1 MKDMLTNKELREI
14 VDIGIALTTEKNKN
28 RLLEMI
34 LKKAMD
40 ISNCDAGTLYLYT
53 GENLEFK
60 IMKTLSQGVSKGEN
74 GEVIDLPPVPLKEE
88 NVCAYSAIHNELIN
102 IEDVYH
108 SERFDFSGP
117 KKYDAIT
124 GYRTC
129 SMIVIP
135 MADTEGEL
143 VGVLQLMNSMDKEGK
158 VVPFTEDAEFVLRS
172 MGSQAAVSVSNM
184 KYMEEIKKQLYSFV
198 SAFAT
203 AVDERTPYNGSHTRK
218 VAVYAVILADYIN
231 KMYEQKKC
239 EEYFDDTRKEQLYL
253 SAALHDIGKMIV
265 PLSVMN
271 KATRLDGG
279 VDKIAERF
287 RLLKAYYEIDYLK
300 QKTDFQEWKEKEKYL
315 DDSLRF
321 IIEIDNAGFLP
332 DEKIVRV
339 EEIAGKFYECPDGKK
354 LFYLTEEERKCLS
367 IRKGTLTWEERE
379 IMESHVVMTH
389 KILDKVHFSKNYS
402 KVKVFAS
409 THHECLNGTG
419 YPNKLM
425 AEDLE
430 LESRI
435 LAVVDVFDALT
446 CTDRPYKKPMP
457 KEKAFAILHDMAI
470 KEGKLEDRLVTWL
483 EEAMQEVNMER
494 IEERNIL

>member
-1 MKDMLTNKELREI
+1 MLTNKELREI

-40 ISNCDAGTLYLYT
+40 ISNCDAGTLYLFT
-53 GENLEFK
+53 GDRLEFK

-74 GEVIDLPPVPLKEE
+74 GEAIDLPPVPLKEE
-88 NVCAYSAIHNELIN
+88 NVCAYAAIHKELVN
-102 IEDVYH
+102 VEDVYH

-117 KKYDAIT
+117 KRYDAMT
-124 GYRTC
+124 GYRTQ

-135 MADTEGEL
+135 MEDSENEL
-143 VGVLQLMNSMDKEGK
+143 VGVLQLMNAQDNDGK
-158 VVPFTEDAEFVLRS
+158 VVRFTEDDEFVLRS
-172 MGSQAAVSVSNM
+172 MASQAAVSISNM
-184 KYMEEIKKQLYSFV
+184 KYMEAIKVQLHSFV

-231 KMYEQKKC
+231 RMYSQGKC
-239 EEYFDDTRKEQLYL
+239 EEFFDDNRKEQLQL
-253 SAALHDIGKMIV
+253 AAALHDIGKMIV

-279 VDKIAERF
+279 LVTIEERF
-287 RLLKAYYEIDYLK
+287 KLLKAYYEIDFLRGKLSREAYEEKIQYLN
-300 QKTDFQEWKEKEKYL
+300 
-315 DDSLRF
+315 DSLQF
-321 IIEIDNAGFLP
+321 IIEIDNAGFMP
-332 DEKIVRV
+332 DERIARV
-339 EEIAGKFYECPDGKK
+339 IEIADCCYETEDGNKMFYLTSEEKECLCIRKGT
-354 LFYLTEEERKCLS
+354 LTEEERK
-367 IRKGTLTWEERE
+367 
-379 IMESHVVMTH
+379 IMESHALMTR

-402 KVKVFAS
+402 KVKQFAS

-419 YPNKLM
+419 YPDRLT

-430 LESRI
+430 MESRI

-457 KEKAFAILHDMAI
+457 KERAFAILHDMAV

-483 EEAMQEVNMER
+483 EEAMMEIDMDS
-494 IEERNIL
+494 IEDMNTL

>member
-1 MKDMLTNKELREI
+1 MLTNKELREI

-34 LKKAMD
+34 LGKAME

-53 GENLEFK
+53 GDSLEFK
-60 IMKTLSQGVSKGEN
+60 IMKTISQGVSRGEN
-74 GEVIDLPPVPLKEE
+74 GEAIDLPPVPLKEE
-88 NVCAYSAIHNELIN
+88 NVCAYAAIHNELIN

-124 GYRTC
+124 GYRTQ

-135 MADTEGEL
+135 MADAEGEL
-143 VGVLQLMNSMDKEGK
+143 VGVLQLMNSKDGNGT
-158 VVPFTEDAEFVLRS
+158 VIPFTEDAEFVLRS
-172 MGSQAAVSVSNM
+172 LGSQAAVSVSNM
-184 KYMEEIKKQLYSFV
+184 KYMEEIKKQLHSFV

-231 KMYEQKKC
+231 KMYQEKKC
-239 EEYFDDTRKEQLYL
+239 EEYFDENRKDQLHL

-279 VDKIAERF
+279 IVKIEERF

-300 QKTDFQEWKEKEKYL
+300 EKITKEEFEGIIQYLEESLDFIREV
-315 DDSLRF
+315 
-321 IIEIDNAGFLP
+321 DNAGFMP
-332 DEKIVRV
+332 DEKIARV
-339 EEIAGKFYECPDGKK
+339 QEIAEKTYEGDEGTT
-354 LFYLTEEERKCLS
+354 LSYLTESEKNCLS
-367 IRKGTLTWEERE
+367 IRRGTLTQEERE

-389 KILDKVHFSKNYS
+389 KILNKVHFSKNYS
-402 KVKVFAS
+402 KVNLFAS

-419 YPNKLM
+419 YPNHLT

-457 KEKAFAILHDMAI
+457 KEKAFAILHDMAN
-470 KEGKLEDRLVTWL
+470 KEGKLEERLVTWL
-483 EEAMQEVNMER
+483 EEAMEEIDMDS
-494 IEERNIL
+494 IEDMNIL

>member
-1 MKDMLTNKELREI
+1 MLTNKELREI

-40 ISNCDAGTLYLYT
+40 ISNCDAGTLYLFA
-53 GENLEFK
+53 GDSLEFK

-74 GEVIDLPPVPLKEE
+74 GEVIDLPSVPLKEE
-88 NVCAYSAIHNELIN
+88 NVCAYAAIHKELIN

-117 KKYDAIT
+117 KRYDAMT
-124 GYRTC
+124 GYRTQ

-135 MADTEGEL
+135 MEDSENEL
-143 VGVLQLMNSMDKEGK
+143 VGVLQLMNAKNKEGN
-158 VVPFTEDAEFVLRS
+158 VVQFTSDDEFVLRS
-172 MGSQAAVSVSNM
+172 MASQAAVSISNM
-184 KYMEEIKKQLYSFV
+184 KYTEEIKVQLHSFV

-218 VAVYAVILADYIN
+218 VAVYAIILADYIN
-231 KMYEQKKC
+231 RMYASGKC
-239 EEYFDDTRKEQLYL
+239 EEYFDDNRKEQLQL
-253 SAALHDIGKMIV
+253 AAALHDIGKMVV
-265 PLSVMN
+265 PLTVMN

-279 VDKIAERF
+279 VEKIEERF
-287 RLLKAYYEIDYLK
+287 KLLKAYYEIDSLK
-300 QKTDFQEWKEKEKYL
+300 GKISPEEYQAKVQYL
-315 DDSLRF
+315 DESLLF
-321 IIEIDNAGFLP
+321 IKEIDNAGFMP
-332 DEKIVRV
+332 DEKIARV
-339 EEIAGKFYECPDGKK
+339 MEIAEKNYVTEDGDIIA
-354 LFYLTEEERKCLS
+354 YLTEEEKKCLC
-367 IRKGTLTWEERE
+367 IRKGTLTNEERE
-379 IMESHVVMTH
+379 IMESHALMTR
-389 KILDKVHFSKNYS
+389 KILDKVHFSKNYGN
-402 KVKVFAS
+402 VKQFAS

-419 YPNKLM
+419 YPDHLT
-425 AEDLE
+425 AEDLQ

-457 KEKAFAILHDMAI
+457 KERAFAILHDMAV

-483 EEAMQEVNMER
+483 EEAMME
-494 IEERNIL
+494 IDMDSIDGMNTL

>member
-1 MKDMLTNKELREI
+1 MLTNRELREI

-53 GENLEFK
+53 GESLEFK

-74 GEVIDLPPVPLKEE
+74 GEKIDLPPVPLREE

-102 IEDVYH
+102 IEDVYN
-108 SERFDFSGP
+108 SQRFDFSGP
-117 KKYDAIT
+117 RKYDAIT
-124 GYRTC
+124 GYRTQ

-135 MADTEGEL
+135 MADAEAEL
-143 VGVLQLMNSMDKEGK
+143 VGVLQLMNAKDEAGN
-158 VVPFTEDAEFVLRS
+158 VIPFTEEAEFVLRS

-184 KYMEEIKKQLYSFV
+184 KYLEEIRKQLHSFV

-218 VAVYAVILADYIN
+218 VAVYAIILAEYIN
-231 KMYEQKKC
+231 HMYEQGKC
-239 EEYFDDTRKEQLYL
+239 EEFFDENRKDQLQL
-253 SAALHDIGKMIV
+253 AAALHDIGKMII

-279 VDKIAERF
+279 LIKIEERF
-287 RLLKAYYEIDYLK
+287 KLLKAYHEIDFLK
-300 QKTDFQEWKEKEKYL
+300 GKISKEVFEEKIRYIEE
-315 DDSLRF
+315 SFSF
-321 IIEIDNAGFLP
+321 IAEIDNAGFMP
-332 DEKIVRV
+332 DEKIERV
-339 EEIAGKFYECPDGKK
+339 AEIAENVYQFEDGTK
-354 LFYLTEEERKCLS
+354 LPYLTDAEKDCLS
-367 IRKGTLTWEERE
+367 IRKGTLTQKERE

-389 KILDKVHFSKNYS
+389 KILNKVHFSKNYS
-402 KVKVFAS
+402 KVNLFAS
-409 THHECLNGTG
+409 THHEFLNGTG
-419 YPNKLM
+419 YPNHIQ

-435 LAVVDVFDALT
+435 LAVVDIFDALT

-457 KEKAFAILHDMAI
+457 KERAFAILHDMAV
-470 KEGKLEDRLVTWL
+470 KEGKLEDRLVSWL
-483 EEAMQEVNMER
+483 EEAMKEVDMEQ
-494 IEERNIL
+494 IDDMNVL

>member
-1 MKDMLTNKELREI
+1 MLTNKELREI

-34 LKKAMD
+34 LKKAME

-53 GENLEFK
+53 GESLEFK

-102 IEDVYH
+102 IADVYH

-124 GYRTC
+124 GYRTQ

-135 MADTEGEL
+135 MTDAEGEL
-143 VGVLQLMNSMDKEGK
+143 VGVLQLMNAKDKEGK
-158 VVPFTEDAEFVLRS
+158 VMPFTEDAEFVLRS

-184 KYMEEIKKQLYSFV
+184 KYIEEIKKQLYSFV

-231 KMYEQKKC
+231 KMYQQKKC
-239 EEYFDDTRKEQLYL
+239 DEYFDDNRKDQLHL
-253 SAALHDIGKMIV
+253 SAALHDIGKMVV

-279 VDKIAERF
+279 IEKIAERF

-300 QKTDFQEWKEKEKYL
+300 QKIGKEEFEEKVQYL
-315 DDSLRF
+315 ETSLEF
-321 IIEIDNAGFLP
+321 ISEIDNAGFMT
-332 DEKIVRV
+332 DEKISRV
-339 EEIAGKFYECPDGKK
+339 EEIAERFYPCLDGTS

-367 IRKGTLTWEERE
+367 IRKGTLTQEERE

-389 KILDKVHFSKNYS
+389 KILNKVHFSKNYS
-402 KVKVFAS
+402 KVNLFAS

-419 YPNKLM
+419 YPKQLT
-425 AEDLE
+425 AKDLE

-446 CTDRPYKKPMP
+446 CTDRPYKKPMS
-457 KEKAFAILHDMAI
+457 KEKAFAILHDMAV

-483 EEAMQEVNMER
+483 EEAMEDIDMAS
-494 IEERNIL
+494 IEDMNIL

>member
-1 MKDMLTNKELREI
+1 MLTNKELREI

-28 RLLEMI
+28 HLLEMI
-34 LKKAMD
+34 LQKAME

-53 GENLEFK
+53 GDSLEFK
-60 IMKTLSQGVSKGEN
+60 IMKTLSQGVSRGEN
-74 GEVIDLPPVPLKEE
+74 GEKIDLPPVPLKEE
-88 NVCAYSAIHNELIN
+88 NVCAYAAIHNELIN
-102 IEDVYH
+102 IADVYH

-117 KKYDAIT
+117 KKYDSIT
-124 GYRTC
+124 GYRTR

-135 MADTEGEL
+135 MADAEGEL
-143 VGVLQLMNSMDKEGK
+143 VGVLQLMNSKDKNGT
-158 VVPFTEDAEFVLRS
+158 VIPFNDDAEFVLRS

-184 KYMEEIKKQLYSFV
+184 KYIEEIKTQLRSFV

-231 KMYEQKKC
+231 KMYEQGKG
-239 EEYFDDTRKEQLYL
+239 EEYFDDIRRDQLHL
-253 SAALHDIGKMIV
+253 SAALHDIGKMVV
-265 PLSVMN
+265 PLAVMN

-279 VDKIAERF
+279 LEKIEERF
-287 RLLKAYYEIDYLK
+287 KLLKAYYEIDYLK
-300 QKTDFQEWKEKEKYL
+300 KKISQEMFETKVKYL
-315 DDSLRF
+315 NQSLEF
-321 IIEIDNAGFLP
+321 ISEIDNAGFMS
-332 DEKIVRV
+332 DEKIAKVD
-339 EEIAGKFYECPDGKK
+339 EIAANVYVCEDGTK
-354 LFYLTEEERKCLS
+354 LPYLTEIEKDCLS
-367 IRKGTLTWEERE
+367 IRKGTLTQAERE

-389 KILDKVHFSKNYS
+389 KILNKVHFSKNYS
-402 KVKVFAS
+402 KVNLFAS
-409 THHECLNGTG
+409 THHESLNGTG
-419 YPNKLM
+419 YPNHLK

-446 CTDRPYKKPMP
+446 SADRPYKKPMQ

-483 EEAMQEVNMER
+483 EEAMEKVDMDK
-494 IEERNIL
+494 IDDMNIL

>member
-1 MKDMLTNKELREI
+1 MLTNKELREI

-28 RLLEMI
+28 RLLEKI

-40 ISNCDAGTLYLYT
+40 VSNCDAGTLYLFT
-53 GENLEFK
+53 GDSLEFK

-74 GEVIDLPPVPLKEE
+74 GEVIELPPVPLKEE
-88 NVCAYSAIHNELIN
+88 NVCAYAAIHKELIN
-102 IEDVYH
+102 VEDVYH

-117 KKYDAIT
+117 KRYDAMT
-124 GYRTC
+124 GYRTR

-135 MADTEGEL
+135 MEDSENEL
-143 VGVLQLMNSMDKEGK
+143 VGVLQLMNAQDNEGK
-158 VVPFTEDAEFVLRS
+158 VVSFHEDDEFVLRS
-172 MGSQAAVSVSNM
+172 MASQAAVSISNM
-184 KYMEEIKKQLYSFV
+184 KYMEAIKVQLHSFV

-218 VAVYAVILADYIN
+218 VAVYAVILADYVN
-231 KMYEQKKC
+231 RMYRQGKC
-239 EEYFDDTRKEQLYL
+239 EEFFDDNRKEQLQL
-253 SAALHDIGKMIV
+253 AAALHDIGKMIV

-279 VDKIAERF
+279 LEKIEERF
-287 RLLKAYYEIDYLK
+287 KLLKAYYEIDFLK
-300 QKTDFQEWKEKEKYL
+300 GKITEEVFEEKITYL
-315 DDSLRF
+315 DESLQF
-321 IIEIDNAGFLP
+321 ITEIDNAGFMP
-332 DEKIVRV
+332 DEKIARV
-339 EEIAGKFYECPDGKK
+339 VEIAESFYELEDGSRIS
-354 LFYLTEEERKCLS
+354 YLSEEEKKCLC
-367 IRKGTLTWEERE
+367 IRKGTLTDEERS
-379 IMESHVVMTH
+379 IMESHAVMTR

-402 KVKVFAS
+402 KVKQFAS

-419 YPNKLM
+419 YPDHLT

-430 LESRI
+430 MESRI

-457 KEKAFAILHDMAI
+457 KERAFAILHDMAV

-483 EEAMQEVNMER
+483 EEAMMEIDMDS
-494 IEERNIL
+494 IEDMNTL

>member
-1 MKDMLTNKELREI
+1 MLTNEELREI

-34 LKKAMD
+34 LKTAME

-53 GENLEFK
+53 GNNLEFK

-74 GEVIDLPPVPLKEE
+74 GEKIDLPSVPLKEE
-88 NVCAYSAIHNELIN
+88 NVCAYAAIHNELIN
-102 IEDVYH
+102 IADVYCN
-108 SERFDFSGP
+108 ERFDFSGP

-124 GYRTC
+124 GYRTK

-135 MADTEGEL
+135 MTDTEGEL
-143 VGVLQLMNSMDKEGK
+143 VGVLQLMNSMDKNGN
-158 VVPFTEDAEFVLRS
+158 VIPFTLDAEFVLRS

-184 KYMEEIKKQLYSFV
+184 KYVEEIKTQLRSFV

-231 KMYEQKKC
+231 KMYAQGKC
-239 EEYFDDTRKEQLYL
+239 EDYFDDNRKDQLHL
-253 SAALHDIGKMIV
+253 AAALHDIGKMIV

-271 KATRLDGG
+271 KATRLEKEFE
-279 VDKIAERF
+279 KIEERF

-300 QKTDFQEWKEKEKYL
+300 KRISGETFEIKKQYL
-315 DDSLRF
+315 DHCLEF
-321 IIEIDNAGFLP
+321 ITEVNNVGFMS
-332 DEKIVRV
+332 DDKITKI
-339 EEIAGKFYECPDGKK
+339 EEIAANVYECEDGTKIS
-354 LFYLTEEERKCLS
+354 YLTEIEKDCLS
-367 IRKGTLTWEERE
+367 IRRGTLTQAERE
-379 IMESHVVMTH
+379 IMESHVIMTH
-389 KILDKVHFSKNYS
+389 KILNKVHFSKNYS
-402 KVKVFAS
+402 KVKLFAS

-419 YPNKLM
+419 YPNHLTG
-425 AEDLE
+425 EDLE

-435 LAVVDVFDALT
+435 LAIVDVFDALT

-457 KEKAFAILHDMAI
+457 KEKAFAILHDMAN

-483 EEAMQEVNMER
+483 EEALEDIDMEH
-494 IEERNIL
+494 IDDINFL

>member
-1 MKDMLTNKELREI
+1 MLTNKELREI

-53 GENLEFK
+53 GNSLEFK

-74 GEVIDLPPVPLKEE
+74 GEKIDLPPVPLREE

-108 SERFDFSGP
+108 SQRFDFSGP

-124 GYRTC
+124 GYRTK

-135 MADTEGEL
+135 MTDTEEEL
-143 VGVLQLMNSMDKEGK
+143 VGVLQLMNAKDENGN
-158 VVPFTEDAEFVLRS
+158 VIPFTEDAEFVLRS

-184 KYMEEIKKQLYSFV
+184 KYLEEIRKQLHSFV

-218 VAVYAVILADYIN
+218 VAVYAVILAEYVN
-231 KMYEQKKC
+231 RMYEQGKC
-239 EEYFDDTRKEQLYL
+239 EEYFDENRKDQLQL
-253 SAALHDIGKMIV
+253 AAALHDIGKMIV

-279 VDKIAERF
+279 IVKIEERF
-287 RLLKAYYEIDYLK
+287 KLLKAYYEIDYLK
-300 QKTDFQEWKEKEKYL
+300 GKIDKDIFEERMQYIEESFA
-315 DDSLRF
+315 F
-321 IIEIDNAGFLP
+321 IAEIDNAGFMP
-332 DEKIVRV
+332 DEKIERV
-339 EEIAGKFYECPDGKK
+339 AEIAENAYVFENGAK
-354 LFYLTEEERKCLS
+354 LLYLTEQEKDCLS
-367 IRKGTLTWEERE
+367 IRRGTLTMKERE
-379 IMESHVVMTH
+379 TMESHVVMTH
-389 KILDKVHFSKNYS
+389 KILNKVHFSKNYS
-402 KVKVFAS
+402 KVNLFAS
-409 THHECLNGTG
+409 THHEFLNGTG
-419 YPNKLM
+419 YPNHMK

-430 LESRI
+430 IESRI
-435 LAVVDVFDALT
+435 LAVVDIFDALT
-446 CTDRPYKKPMP
+446 STDRPYKKPMP
-457 KEKAFAILHDMAI
+457 KERAFAILHDMAV
-470 KEGKLEDRLVTWL
+470 KEEKLEDRLVTWL
-483 EEAMQEVNMER
+483 EEAMKEVDME
-494 IEERNIL
+494 NIDKMNVL

>member
-1 MKDMLTNKELREI
+1 MLTNKELREI

-40 ISNCDAGTLYLYT
+40 ISNCDAGTLYLFA
-53 GENLEFK
+53 GDSLEFK

-88 NVCAYSAIHNELIN
+88 NVCAYAAIHKELIN

-117 KKYDAIT
+117 KRYDAMT
-124 GYRTC
+124 GYRTQ

-135 MADTEGEL
+135 MEDSENEL
-143 VGVLQLMNSMDKEGK
+143 VGVLQLMNAKNKEGN
-158 VVPFTEDAEFVLRS
+158 VVQFTSDDEFVLRS
-172 MGSQAAVSVSNM
+172 MASQAAVSISNM
-184 KYMEEIKKQLYSFV
+184 KYTEEIKVQLHSFV

-218 VAVYAVILADYIN
+218 VAVYAIILADYIN
-231 KMYEQKKC
+231 RMYASGKC
-239 EEYFDDTRKEQLYL
+239 EEYFDDNRKEQLQL
-253 SAALHDIGKMIV
+253 AAALHDIGKMIV
-265 PLSVMN
+265 PLTVMN

-279 VDKIAERF
+279 VEKIEERF
-287 RLLKAYYEIDYLK
+287 KLLKAYYEIDSLKGKISPEEYQAKVQYLN
-300 QKTDFQEWKEKEKYL
+300 
-315 DDSLRF
+315 DSLLF
-321 IIEIDNAGFLP
+321 IKEIDNAGFMP
-332 DEKIVRV
+332 DEKIARV
-339 EEIAGKFYECPDGKK
+339 LEIAEKNYVTEDGDIIA
-354 LFYLTEEERKCLS
+354 YLTEEEKKCLC
-367 IRKGTLTWEERE
+367 IRKGTLTGEERK
-379 IMESHVVMTH
+379 IMESHALMTR

-402 KVKVFAS
+402 NVKQFAS

-419 YPNKLM
+419 YPDHLT
-425 AEDLE
+425 AEDLQ

-457 KEKAFAILHDMAI
+457 KERAFAILHDMAV

-483 EEAMQEVNMER
+483 EEAMMEIDMDS
-494 IEERNIL
+494 IEDMNTL

>member
-1 MKDMLTNKELREI
+1 MLTNKELREI

-53 GENLEFK
+53 GDSLEFK

-74 GEVIDLPPVPLKEE
+74 GEVIELPPVPLKEE
-88 NVCAYSAIHNELIN
+88 NVCAYSAIHKELVN

-117 KKYDAIT
+117 KRYDAMT
-124 GYRTC
+124 GYRTQ

-135 MADTEGEL
+135 MEDSENEL
-143 VGVLQLMNSMDKEGK
+143 VGVLQLINAQDKVGK
-158 VVPFTEDAEFVLRS
+158 VVQFTDDDEFVLRS
-172 MGSQAAVSVSNM
+172 MASQAAVSISNM
-184 KYMEEIKKQLYSFV
+184 KYMEEIKVQLQSFV

-218 VAVYAVILADYIN
+218 VAVYAVILADYVN
-231 KMYEQKKC
+231 RMYRQGKC
-239 EEYFDDTRKEQLYL
+239 EEFFDDNRKEQLQL
-253 SAALHDIGKMIV
+253 AAALHDIGKMIV

-279 VDKIAERF
+279 IDKIEERF
-287 RLLKAYYEIDYLK
+287 KLLKAYYEIDFLK
-300 QKTDFQEWKEKEKYL
+300 GNISREEFEGKKKYL
-315 DDSLRF
+315 DDSLQF
-321 IIEIDNAGFLP
+321 IIEIDNAGFMP
-332 DEKIVRV
+332 DEKITRV
-339 EEIAGKFYECPDGKK
+339 MEIADNFYQAENGSK
-354 LFYLTEEERKCLS
+354 LAYLTSEEKDCLC
-367 IRKGTLTWEERE
+367 IRKGTLTNEERA
-379 IMESHVVMTH
+379 IMESHVVMTR
-389 KILDKVHFSKNYS
+389 KILDKVHFSKNYCN
-402 KVKVFAS
+402 VKQFAS
-409 THHECLNGTG
+409 THHEHLNGTG
-419 YPNKLM
+419 YPDHLT
-425 AEDLE
+425 AEDLQ

-457 KEKAFAILHDMAI
+457 KERAFAILHDMAV

-483 EEAMQEVNMER
+483 EEAMMEIDMDS
-494 IEERNIL
+494 IEDMNTL

>member
-1 MKDMLTNKELREI
+1 MLTNKELREI

-53 GENLEFK
+53 GDSLEFK

-74 GEVIDLPPVPLKEE
+74 GEIIELPPVPLKEE
-88 NVCAYSAIHNELIN
+88 SVCAYSAIHKELIN

-117 KKYDAIT
+117 KRYDAMT
-124 GYRTC
+124 GYRTQ

-135 MADTEGEL
+135 MEDSENEL
-143 VGVLQLMNSMDKEGK
+143 MGVLQLMNAKDKEGN
-158 VVPFTEDAEFVLRS
+158 VVRFTEDDEFVLRS
-172 MGSQAAVSVSNM
+172 MASQAAVSISNM
-184 KYMEEIKKQLYSFV
+184 KYMEEIKVQLHSFV

-218 VAVYAVILADYIN
+218 VAVYAVILADYVN
-231 KMYEQKKC
+231 RMYRQGKC
-239 EEYFDDTRKEQLYL
+239 EEFFDDNRKEQLRL
-253 SAALHDIGKMIV
+253 AAALHDIGKMIV

-279 VDKIAERF
+279 IDKIEERF
-287 RLLKAYYEIDYLK
+287 KLLKAYYEIDFLK
-300 QKTDFQEWKEKEKYL
+300 GNISREEFEGKKNYL
-315 DDSLRF
+315 DDSLQF
-321 IIEIDNAGFLP
+321 IIEIDNAGFMP

-339 EEIAGKFYECPDGKK
+339 IEIADSFYETEDGNKMT
-354 LFYLTEEERKCLS
+354 YLTSEEKVCLC
-367 IRKGTLTWEERE
+367 IRKGTLTDEERKV
-379 IMESHVVMTH
+379 MESHALMTR
-389 KILDKVHFSKNYS
+389 KILDKVHFSKNYG
-402 KVKVFAS
+402 KVKQFAS

-419 YPNKLM
+419 YPDRLT

-430 LESRI
+430 MESRI

-457 KEKAFAILHDMAI
+457 KERAFAILHDMAV

-483 EEAMQEVNMER
+483 EEAMMEIDMDS
-494 IEERNIL
+494 IEDMNTL

>member
-1 MKDMLTNKELREI
+1 MLTNKELREI

-34 LKKAMD
+34 LKKAME

-53 GENLEFK
+53 GESLEFK

-102 IEDVYH
+102 IADVYH

-124 GYRTC
+124 GYRTQ

-135 MADTEGEL
+135 MTDAEGEL
-143 VGVLQLMNSMDKEGK
+143 VGVLQLMNAKDKEGK
-158 VVPFTEDAEFVLRS
+158 VMPFTEDAEFVLRS

-184 KYMEEIKKQLYSFV
+184 KYIEEIKKQLYSFV

-218 VAVYAVILADYIN
+218 VAVYAVILAEYIN
-231 KMYEQKKC
+231 KMYQQKKC
-239 EEYFDDTRKEQLYL
+239 DEYFDDNRKDQLHL
-253 SAALHDIGKMIV
+253 SAALHDIGKMVV

-279 VDKIAERF
+279 IEKIAERF

-300 QKTDFQEWKEKEKYL
+300 QKISKEEFEEKVHYL
-315 DDSLRF
+315 EASLEF
-321 IIEIDNAGFLP
+321 ISEIDNAGFMP
-332 DEKIVRV
+332 DEKIARV
-339 EEIAGKFYECPDGKK
+339 EEIAERFYPCLDGTS

-367 IRKGTLTWEERE
+367 IRKGTLTQEERE

-389 KILDKVHFSKNYS
+389 KILNKVHFSKNYS
-402 KVKVFAS
+402 KVNLFAS

-419 YPNKLM
+419 YPKQLT
-425 AEDLE
+425 AKDLE

-446 CTDRPYKKPMP
+446 CTDRPYKKPMS
-457 KEKAFAILHDMAI
+457 KEKAFAILHDMAV

-483 EEAMQEVNMER
+483 EEAMEDIDMAS
-494 IEERNIL
+494 IEDMNIL

>member
-1 MKDMLTNKELREI
+1 MLTNKELREI

-53 GENLEFK
+53 EEGLEFK

-74 GEVIDLPPVPLKEE
+74 GEKIELPPVPLKEE

-117 KKYDAIT
+117 KKYDSIT
-124 GYRTC
+124 GYRTQ

-135 MADTEGEL
+135 MADAEGEL
-143 VGVLQLMNSMDKEGK
+143 VGVLQLMNSKDKEGH
-158 VVPFTEDAEFVLRS
+158 VVAFTEDAEFVLRS

-184 KYMEEIKKQLYSFV
+184 KYMEEIKKQLHSFV

-231 KMYEQKKC
+231 RMYEQGRC
-239 EEYFDDTRKEQLYL
+239 EEYFDDNRKDQLHL

-279 VDKIAERF
+279 LVKIEERF
-287 RLLKAYYEIDYLK
+287 KLLKAYYEIDFLK
-300 QKTDFQEWKEKEKYL
+300 GRISREDFEEKAKYL
-315 DDSLRF
+315 EESLQF
-321 IIEIDNAGFLP
+321 ITEIDNAGFMP
-332 DEKIVRV
+332 DDKLTRV
-339 EEIAGKFYECPDGKK
+339 AEIAAKVYEGEDGTKFP
-354 LFYLTEEERKCLS
+354 YLTEVEKDCLS
-367 IRKGTLTWEERE
+367 IRRGTLTQAERE

-389 KILDKVHFSKNYS
+389 KILNKVHFSKNYS
-402 KVKVFAS
+402 KVNLFAS
-409 THHECLNGTG
+409 THHEALNGSG
-419 YPNKLM
+419 YPNHLT
-425 AEDLE
+425 AENLE

-457 KEKAFAILHDMAI
+457 KERAFAILHDMAN

-483 EEAMQEVNMER
+483 EEAM
-494 IEERNIL
+494 EEIDMDSIDGMNVL

>member
-1 MKDMLTNKELREI
+1 MLTNKELREI

-28 RLLEMI
+28 CLLEMI

-53 GENLEFK
+53 GDSLEFK

-74 GEVIDLPPVPLKEE
+74 GERIDLPPVPLREE

-124 GYRTC
+124 GYRTQ

-135 MADTEGEL
+135 MADAEGEL
-143 VGVLQLMNSMDKEGK
+143 VGVLQLMNSKDKEGN
-158 VVPFTEDAEFVLRS
+158 VIPFTEDAEFVLRS

-184 KYMEEIKKQLYSFV
+184 KYMEEIKKQLHSFV

-231 KMYEQKKC
+231 RMYEQGKS
-239 EEYFDDTRKEQLYL
+239 EEYFDDNRKDQLHL

-279 VDKIAERF
+279 LAKIEERF
-287 RLLKAYYEIDYLK
+287 RLLKAYYEIDFL
-300 QKTDFQEWKEKEKYL
+300 KEKIGKEEFEEKAQYL
-315 DDSLRF
+315 EASLAF
-321 IIEIDNAGFLP
+321 ITEIDNAGFMP
-332 DEKIVRV
+332 DEKIARV
-339 EEIAGKFYECPDGKK
+339 TEIAGNFYECENGEKIS
-354 LFYLTEEERKCLS
+354 YLTETEKDCLS
-367 IRKGTLTWEERE
+367 IRRGTLTQAERE

-389 KILDKVHFSKNYS
+389 KILNKVHFSKNYS
-402 KVKVFAS
+402 KVNLFAS
-409 THHECLNGTG
+409 THHEALNGTG
-419 YPNKLM
+419 YPNHLT

-446 CTDRPYKKPMP
+446 CTDRPYKKPMS
-457 KEKAFAILHDMAI
+457 KEKAFAILHDMAN

-483 EEAMQEVNMER
+483 EEAM
-494 IEERNIL
+494 EEIDMNSIDDMNVL

>member
-1 MKDMLTNKELREI
+1 MLTNKELREI

-53 GENLEFK
+53 GDSLEFK

-74 GEVIDLPPVPLKEE
+74 GEIIELPPVPLKEE
-88 NVCAYSAIHNELIN
+88 SVCAYSAIHKELIN

-117 KKYDAIT
+117 KRYDAMT
-124 GYRTC
+124 GYRTQ

-135 MADTEGEL
+135 MEDSENEL
-143 VGVLQLMNSMDKEGK
+143 MGVLQLMNAKDKEGN
-158 VVPFTEDAEFVLRS
+158 VVRFTEDDEFVLRS
-172 MGSQAAVSVSNM
+172 MASQAAVSISNM
-184 KYMEEIKKQLYSFV
+184 KYMEEIKVQLHSFV

-218 VAVYAVILADYIN
+218 VAVYAVILADYVN
-231 KMYEQKKC
+231 RMYRQGKC
-239 EEYFDDTRKEQLYL
+239 EEFFDDNRKEQLRL
-253 SAALHDIGKMIV
+253 AAALHDIGKMIV

-279 VDKIAERF
+279 IDKIEERF
-287 RLLKAYYEIDYLK
+287 KLLKAYYEIDFLK
-300 QKTDFQEWKEKEKYL
+300 GNISREEFEGKKKYL
-315 DDSLRF
+315 DDSLQF
-321 IIEIDNAGFLP
+321 IIEIDNAGFMP
-332 DEKIVRV
+332 DEKIARV
-339 EEIAGKFYECPDGKK
+339 IEIADSSYETEDGNKMT
-354 LFYLTEEERKCLS
+354 YLTSEEKVCLC
-367 IRKGTLTWEERE
+367 IRKGTLTDEERKV
-379 IMESHVVMTH
+379 MESHALMTR
-389 KILDKVHFSKNYS
+389 KILDKVHFSKNYG
-402 KVKVFAS
+402 KVKQFAS

-419 YPNKLM
+419 YPDRLT

-430 LESRI
+430 MESRI

-457 KEKAFAILHDMAI
+457 KERAFAILHDMAV

-483 EEAMQEVNMER
+483 EEAMMEIDMDS
-494 IEERNIL
+494 IEDMNTL

>member
-1 MKDMLTNKELREI
+1 MLTNKELREI

-34 LKKAMD
+34 LKKAME

-53 GENLEFK
+53 EEGLEFK

-74 GEVIDLPPVPLKEE
+74 GEKIDLPPVPFKEE

-108 SERFDFSGP
+108 SDRFDFSGP

-124 GYRTC
+124 GYRTQ

-135 MADTEGEL
+135 MADAEGEL
-143 VGVLQLMNSMDKEGK
+143 VGVLQLMNSKDKDGN
-158 VVPFTEDAEFVLRS
+158 VIPFTQDAEFVLRS
-172 MGSQAAVSVSNM
+172 MSSQAAVSVSNM
-184 KYMEEIKKQLYSFV
+184 KYVEEIKKQLYSFV

-218 VAVYAVILADYIN
+218 VAVYAVILANYIN
-231 KMYEQKKC
+231 KMYGQGKC
-239 EEYFDDTRKEQLYL
+239 EEYFDDNRKDQLYL

-279 VDKIAERF
+279 LVKIEERF
-287 RLLKAYYEIDYLK
+287 KLLKAYYEIDSLKGKISKEDFEERENYLS
-300 QKTDFQEWKEKEKYL
+300 E
-315 DDSLRF
+315 SLQF
-321 IIEIDNAGFLP
+321 IAEIDNAGFLP
-332 DEKIVRV
+332 DEKLARV
-339 EEIAGKFYECPDGKK
+339 AEIAANIYESEDGTQIP
-354 LFYLTEEERKCLS
+354 YLTDAEKDCLS
-367 IRKGTLTWEERE
+367 IRKGTLTQEERE

-389 KILDKVHFSKNYS
+389 KILNKVHFSKNYS
-402 KVKVFAS
+402 KVNMFAS
-409 THHECLNGTG
+409 THHEALNGTG
-419 YPNKLM
+419 YPNHLT

-457 KEKAFAILHDMAI
+457 KERAFAILHDMAI

-483 EEAMQEVNMER
+483 EEAM
-494 IEERNIL
+494 EEIDMDSIDDMNIL

>member
-1 MKDMLTNKELREI
+1 MLTNKELREI

-28 RLLEMI
+28 CLLEKI
-34 LKKAMD
+34 LKTAME

-53 GENLEFK
+53 GDSLEFK

-74 GEVIDLPPVPLKEE
+74 GEKIDLPPVPLKEE
-88 NVCAYSAIHNELIN
+88 NVCAYAAIHNELIN
-102 IEDVYH
+102 IADVYH

-117 KKYDAIT
+117 KKYDTIT
-124 GYRTC
+124 GYRTQ

-135 MADTEGEL
+135 MADAEGEL
-143 VGVLQLMNSMDKEGK
+143 IGVLQLMNSKDKNGT
-158 VVPFTEDAEFVLRS
+158 VIPFTEDAEFVLRS

-184 KYMEEIKKQLYSFV
+184 KYIEEIKTQLRSFV

-231 KMYEQKKC
+231 KMYEQGKS
-239 EEYFDDTRKEQLYL
+239 EEYFDDNRRDQLHL
-253 SAALHDIGKMIV
+253 SAALHDIGKMVV

-279 VDKIAERF
+279 LVKIEERF
-287 RLLKAYYEIDYLK
+287 HLLKAYYEIDYLK
-300 QKTDFQEWKEKEKYL
+300 EKISGEVFEAKVQYL
-315 DDSLRF
+315 NQSLAF
-321 IIEIDNAGFLP
+321 ISEIDNAGFMP
-332 DEKIVRV
+332 DEKIARV
-339 EEIAGKFYECPDGKK
+339 EEIAANVYECEDGTK
-354 LFYLTEEERKCLS
+354 LSYLTDIEKDCLS
-367 IRKGTLTWEERE
+367 IRRGTLTQSERE

-389 KILDKVHFSKNYS
+389 KILNKVHFSKNYS
-402 KVKVFAS
+402 KVNLFAS

-419 YPNKLM
+419 YPNHLT

-446 CTDRPYKKPMP
+446 SADRPYKRPMS
-457 KEKAFAILHDMAI
+457 KEKAFAILHEMAN

-483 EEAMQEVNMER
+483 EEAMKEIDMDKIDDMNV
-494 IEERNIL
+494 L

>member
-1 MKDMLTNKELREI
+1 MLTNKELREI

-34 LKKAMD
+34 LKKAMH
-40 ISNCDAGTLYLYT
+40 ISNCDAGTLYLHT
-53 GENLEFK
+53 EEGLEFK

-74 GEVIDLPPVPLKEE
+74 GEKIELPPVPLKEE

-102 IEDVYH
+102 IADVYN

-117 KKYDAIT
+117 KRYDAIT
-124 GYRTC
+124 GYRTQ

-143 VGVLQLMNSMDKEGK
+143 VGVLQLMNSKDKEGN
-158 VVPFTEDAEFVLRS
+158 VIPFTEDAEFVLRS

-184 KYMEEIKKQLYSFV
+184 KYMEEIKKQLHSFV

-218 VAVYAVILADYIN
+218 VAVYAVILADYVN
-231 KMYEQKKC
+231 KMYEQGKC
-239 EEYFDDTRKEQLYL
+239 EEYFDENRKDQLHL

-279 VDKIAERF
+279 LVKIEERF
-287 RLLKAYYEIDYLK
+287 KLLKAYYEIDFLKGKITKELFNEKMQYLN
-300 QKTDFQEWKEKEKYL
+300 
-315 DDSLRF
+315 DSLAF
-321 IIEIDNAGFLP
+321 ITEIDNAGFMP
-332 DEKIVRV
+332 DEKIARV
-339 EEIAGKFYECPDGKK
+339 EEIAANTYENEEGAK
-354 LFYLTEEERKCLS
+354 LSYLTEVEKECLS
-367 IRKGTLTWEERE
+367 IRRGTLTQEERE

-389 KILDKVHFSKNYS
+389 KILNKVYFSKHYS
-402 KVKVFAS
+402 KVNFFAS
-409 THHECLNGTG
+409 THHEALNGSG
-419 YPNKLM
+419 YPNHLA

-430 LESRI
+430 MESRI

-457 KEKAFAILHDMAI
+457 KERAFAILHDMANR
-470 KEGKLEDRLVTWL
+470 EGKLEDRLVTWL
-483 EEAMQEVNMER
+483 EEAM
-494 IEERNIL
+494 EEIDMDKIDDMYDE

>member
-1 MKDMLTNKELREI
+1 MLTNKELREI

-34 LKKAMD
+34 LKKAME

-53 GENLEFK
+53 EEGLEFK

-74 GEVIDLPPVPLKEE
+74 GEKIDLPPVPLKEE

-102 IEDVYH
+102 IADVYH

-124 GYRTC
+124 GYRTR

-135 MADTEGEL
+135 MADAEGEL
-143 VGVLQLMNSMDKEGK
+143 VGVLQLMNSKDRDGN
-158 VVPFTEDAEFVLRS
+158 VIPFTEDAEFVLRS

-184 KYMEEIKKQLYSFV
+184 KYMEEIKKQLHSFV

-218 VAVYAVILADYIN
+218 VAVYAVILADYVN
-231 KMYEQKKC
+231 KMYEQGKC
-239 EEYFDDTRKEQLYL
+239 DEFFDENRKDQLHL
-253 SAALHDIGKMIV
+253 SAALHDIGKMII

-279 VDKIAERF
+279 LVKIEERF
-287 RLLKAYYEIDYLK
+287 KLLKAYYEIDFLKGKITKELFDEKIQYLN
-300 QKTDFQEWKEKEKYL
+300 
-315 DDSLRF
+315 DSLAF
-321 IIEIDNAGFLP
+321 ITEIDNAGFMP
-332 DEKIVRV
+332 DEKIARV
-339 EEIAGKFYECPDGKK
+339 EEIAANVYENEEGTK
-354 LFYLTEEERKCLS
+354 LSYLTEVERDCLS
-367 IRKGTLTWEERE
+367 IRRGTLTQEERE

-389 KILDKVHFSKNYS
+389 KILNKVHFSKNYS
-402 KVKVFAS
+402 KVNFFAS
-409 THHECLNGTG
+409 THHEALNGTG
-419 YPNKLM
+419 YPNHLT

-430 LESRI
+430 MESRI

-457 KEKAFAILHDMAI
+457 KERAFAILHDMAN

-483 EEAMQEVNMER
+483 EEAM
-494 IEERNIL
+494 EEIDMDKIDDMNVL

>member
-1 MKDMLTNKELREI
+1 MLTNKELREI

-53 GENLEFK
+53 GESLEFK

-74 GEVIDLPPVPLKEE
+74 GEKIDLPPVPLREE

-102 IEDVYH
+102 IEDVYN
-108 SERFDFSGP
+108 SQRFDFSGP
-117 KKYDAIT
+117 RKYDAIT
-124 GYRTC
+124 GYRTQ

-135 MADTEGEL
+135 MADAEAEL
-143 VGVLQLMNSMDKEGK
+143 VGVLQLMNAKDKEGN
-158 VVPFTEDAEFVLRS
+158 VIPFTEDAEFVLRS

-184 KYMEEIKKQLYSFV
+184 KYLEEIRKQLHSFV

-218 VAVYAVILADYIN
+218 VAVYAIILAEYIN
-231 KMYEQKKC
+231 RMYEQGKC
-239 EEYFDDTRKEQLYL
+239 EEFFDENRKDQLQL
-253 SAALHDIGKMIV
+253 AAALHDIGKMII

-279 VDKIAERF
+279 LVKIEERF
-287 RLLKAYYEIDYLK
+287 KLLKAYYEIDFLK
-300 QKTDFQEWKEKEKYL
+300 GKISQEIFKEKICYL
-315 DDSLRF
+315 EESFSF
-321 IIEIDNAGFLP
+321 IAEIDNAGFMP
-332 DEKIVRV
+332 DEKIERV
-339 EEIAGKFYECPDGKK
+339 AEIAENAYQFEDGTK
-354 LFYLTEEERKCLS
+354 LSYLTDLEKNCLS
-367 IRKGTLTWEERE
+367 IRKGTLTQEERE

-389 KILDKVHFSKNYS
+389 KILNKVHFSKNYS
-402 KVKVFAS
+402 KVNLFAS
-409 THHECLNGTG
+409 THHEFLNGTG
-419 YPNKLM
+419 YPNHIQ

-435 LAVVDVFDALT
+435 LAVVDIFDALT

-457 KEKAFAILHDMAI
+457 KERAFAILHDMAI

-483 EEAMQEVNMER
+483 EEAMKEVDMDR
-494 IEERNIL
+494 IDDMNVL